1 MFSLIK
7 DDCKRNL
14 LLNFNWKNIRCKK
27 SFGYLIDYTT
37 RFKINFF
44 MNRKLVGGKN
54 WNIMYSRSFEWG
66 FPGFP
71 GPGGGGGPPG
81 GPSSVA
87 PATADLIAQQSQ
99 V

>member
-1 MFSLIK
+1 MDTL
-7 DDCKRNL
+7 
-14 LLNFNWKNIRCKK
+14 
-27 SFGYLIDYTT
+27 DYTLQGLGQ
-37 RFKINFF
+37 FF
-44 MNRKLVGGKN
+44 YEKKAIWGKN

>member
-1 MFSLIK
+1 
-7 DDCKRNL
+7 
-14 LLNFNWKNIRCKK
+14 
-27 SFGYLIDYTT
+27 
-37 RFKINFF
+37 
-44 MNRKLVGGKN
+44 
-54 WNIMYSRSFEWG
+54 MYSRSFEWG